1 MGLNHLWYLYPKPLA
16 PRMLSASCWLSP
28 QMEGKT
34 GGVEG
39 TVSQIS
45 SRKSN
50 ADEAFQKTK
59 SCGAMR
65 EKNVFTL
72 LLAGRMASGAAM

>member
-1 MGLNHLWYLYPKPLA
+1 MDGE
-16 PRMLSASCWLSP
+16 M
-28 QMEGKT
+28 

-39 TVSQIS
+39 TVSQIR

-50 ADEAFQKTK
+50 AEEAFQKTK

-65 EKNVFTL
+65 EENVFTL
-72 LLAGRMASGAAM
+72 LLAGRMASRGAV